1 MFQIIY
7 LNYLDN
13 LNVFQ
18 KFTSK
23 IKKSYKIITIISILV
38 KTLLLKFI

>member
-18 KFTSK
+18 KFTPI
-23 IKKSYKIITIISILV
+23 IKKSYKIITIINILV
-38 KTLLLKFI
+38 KTPLLKFI